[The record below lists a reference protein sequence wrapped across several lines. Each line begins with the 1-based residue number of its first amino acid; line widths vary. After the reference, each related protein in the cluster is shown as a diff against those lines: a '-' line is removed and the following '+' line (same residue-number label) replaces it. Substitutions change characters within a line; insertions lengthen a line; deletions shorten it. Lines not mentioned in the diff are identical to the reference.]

1 MVLLNKRKEHK
12 AGTCQ
17 LGWDGRRKQRSM
29 CVHTYK
35 YAHIKKY
42 IKMKE
47 QRSQTLIME
56 KVKTCVK

>member
-1 MVLLNKRKEHK
+1 M
-12 AGTCQ
+12 AGGSKD
-17 LGWDGRRKQRSM
+17 L

-56 KVKTCVK
+56 KVKTCEVVKWSELKVGDLTD